1 MPGCPDRLSPNRTQA
16 STRQAASLCRSR
28 CRSRSD
34 GYRQLPEQPAD
45 LPWSL
50 RRSRGRT
57 VLVNSGKVSAVRS
70 AGDLRMHDH
79 LAAGSHKPGMHE
91 DLAERGLK
99 LAIST
104 VAHPADQLAA
114 VAIGH

>member
-1 MPGCPDRLSPNRTQA
+1 
-16 STRQAASLCRSR
+16 
-28 CRSRSD
+28 
-34 GYRQLPEQPAD
+34 
-45 LPWSL
+45 
-50 RRSRGRT
+50 
-57 VLVNSGKVSAVRS
+57 
-70 AGDLRMHDH
+70 MHDH

-114 VAIGH
+114 VAIGHRRAGSAPCLQRASCAAITTISKPFRRRKRAADIARSAGNRCNLVVLLRHYLEILCYNKWEHFTLVVGLTGCE